1 MAGRTLTVYL
11 AADTDKFR
19 REMQQ
24 AQGQMNSFQGAVGR
38 FSGAMGTLFVGA
50 LASAGFALGNFA
62 KDFAVDGIKAA
73 AENEAAM
80 AKLTKQLDLLG
91 LAADAGR
98 VQTFIDTLSRA
109 SGVADTELYPS
120 FSNLVRITGDT
131 DYAMQLLGTALDTA
145 VGTGKP
151 LSSVVEAIGKAAG
164 GTTGPLSRLV
174 PELKNIAGD
183 GASADA
189 VLAALSSRFQGQY
202 KTAAETYEGKIAR
215 VGVAFDELKES
226 FGTGFLEALDTANGR
241 TGDYANTIQEFEP
254 FVKELGK
261 RFGEIATAVG
271 VVTTF
276 VIDANE
282 KFNDW
287 HDDLNGF
294 NKFIVDTL
302 LQTLYTMINPINAL
316 IGAIQTA
323 IDKFRELLSLMGQQ
337 TPAGINGQGTPGRP
351 LPVNRKDAP
360 VVTPSAVGSAIYRV
374 LAATDQRNGYT
385 PGAVLA

>member
-19 REMQQ
+19 REMRE
-24 AQGQMNSFQGAVGR
+24 AQGQMGKFQGAVGR

-50 LASAGFALGNFA
+50 LAGAGFALANFA

-73 AENEAAM
+73 AENEAAV

-98 VQTFIDTLSRA
+98 VETFIDGLSRA
-109 SGVADTELYPS
+109 SGVADNELYPS
-120 FSNLVRITGDT
+120 FSNLARITGDT
-131 DYAMQLLGTALDTA
+131 DYAMQLLSTALDTA

-189 VLAALSSRFQGQY
+189 VLAALSARFEGQY

-215 VGVAFDELKES
+215 VGIAFDELKES
-226 FGTGFLEALDTANGR
+226 FGTGFLEALDTANGK
-241 TGDYANTIQEFEP
+241 TGDYASTIQEFEP
-254 FVKELGK
+254 FVRELGK

-287 HDDLNGF
+287 YNDLDGF

-302 LQTLYTMINPINAL
+302 LKTLYTMLNPIHAL

-323 IDKFRELLSLMGQQ
+323 IDKFRELMSLMGQS
-337 TPAGINGQGTPGRP
+337 TPAAPNGQGTPGRP
-351 LPVNRKDAP
+351 LPSTRSAAR
-360 VVTPSAVGSAIYRV
+360 VTESAVGTAIYRV
-374 LAATDQRNGYT
+374 LANTDARNGYT

>member
-19 REMQQ
+19 REMRE
-24 AQGQMNSFQGAVGR
+24 AQGQMGNFQGAVGR

-50 LASAGFALGNFA
+50 LAGAGFALGNFA

-98 VQTFIDTLSRA
+98 VETFIDGLSRA
-109 SGVADTELYPS
+109 SGVADNELYPS
-120 FSNLVRITGDT
+120 FSNLARITGDT
-131 DYAMQLLGTALDTA
+131 DYAMQLLSTALDTA

-189 VLAALSSRFQGQY
+189 VLAALSARFEGQY

-215 VGVAFDELKES
+215 VGIAFDELKES
-226 FGTGFLEALDTANGR
+226 FGTGFLEALDTANGK
-241 TGDYANTIQEFEP
+241 TGDYASTIQEFEP

-261 RFGEIATAVG
+261 RFGEIATAIG
-271 VVTTF
+271 TVTTF
-276 VIDANE
+276 VIDAKD
-282 KFNDW
+282 KFDDW
-287 HDDLNGF
+287 YASLDGF

-302 LQTLYTMINPINAL
+302 LNTLYTMVNPINAL

-323 IDKFRELLSLMGQQ
+323 IDKFRELLSLMGQS
-337 TPAGINGQGTPGRP
+337 TPAAPNGQGTPGRP
-351 LPVNRKDAP
+351 LPSTRSAAR
-360 VVTPSAVGSAIYRV
+360 VTESAVGTAIYRV
-374 LAATDQRNGYT
+374 LANTDARNGYT